1 MNKTV
6 KILALV
12 SILSLALLGSNAF
25 AQEWV
30 RGEVGG
36 SYHPAGWNTFE
47 ASWLIGQTVR
57 SPNGDSLG
65 QISNLVI
72 DQANERIALVI
83 LSDVPNLGAK
93 HVAIPYSALVR
104 TGEYTF
110 QLSFGDRT
118 PYIGMGSGFEGIYLH
133 KLTTPPGISDLY
145 GIPSVMDTNWVSE
158 IYRHYGQVRYWKE
171 QGEKPLVPMELYGSS
186 KLMGAEVQTPKGIGV
201 AQIND
206 FVIDP
211 SNGRIALLVLSD
223 VTGRPDTQV
232 AVPFSALSRRDQNVF
247 VLNTTE
253 AKLVSAP
260 SFNAYED
267 MHNLRFAEN
276 VYKYFGQ
283 QPYWTEGGA
292 R

>member
-1 MNKTV
+1 
-6 KILALV
+6 
-12 SILSLALLGSNAF
+12 
-25 AQEWV
+25 
-30 RGEVGG
+30 
-36 SYHPAGWNTFE
+36 
-47 ASWLIGQTVR
+47 
-57 SPNGDSLG
+57 
-65 QISNLVI
+65 
-72 DQANERIALVI
+72 
-83 LSDVPNLGAK
+83 
-93 HVAIPYSALVR
+93 
-104 TGEYTF
+104 
-110 QLSFGDRT
+110 
-118 PYIGMGSGFEGIYLH
+118 
-133 KLTTPPGISDLY
+133 
-145 GIPSVMDTNWVSE
+145 
-158 IYRHYGQVRYWKE
+158 
-171 QGEKPLVPMELYGSS
+171 MELYGSS